1 MVVVN
6 TCLLLAATPYAF
18 GLPPNEFFLSDA
30 QAAYEKASISQP
42 IWGWSMALVKISFSL
57 MLLRISPSNFMKRFL
72 WAMIGLQII
81 LAVYN
86 TLATLLQCIP
96 VEKAW
101 DLLGTVEGHCWSRT
115 GVRISSITVSVVH
128 ILTDFI
134 LALLPISFLR
144 GIQRP
149 VRERVIVGALMGL
162 GFFTGVASILKIIA
176 AMNFGK
182 TGDPMNESIVV
193 GMWSAIEEL
202 VGFIVICIPTLRSPF
217 QHVLRY
223 LGVASVRLKNH
234 TFSRGYGR
242 TQESE
247 VTRDNFRSQ
256 SQSRLA
262 TVEGDEESGFKLKE
276 LRTEGSS
283 GSSDEM
289 HWRASANETS
299 AGNGEIWCTHEV
311 VVQRTSISGRPSFEH
326 VHEGADAPWKGEPLE
341 FDLGMASRHLS
352 R

>member
-1 MVVVN
+1 MVVN

-18 GLPPNEFFLSDA
+18 GLPPDEFFLSDA
-30 QAAYEKASISQP
+30 QAATRLASISQP

-57 MLLRISPSNFMKRFL
+57 MLLRISPSRFMKRFL
-72 WAMIGLQII
+72 WSMIGLQIV

-134 LALLPISFLR
+134 LALLPVSFLR

-182 TGDPMNESIVV
+182 TGDPMNESIIV

-202 VGFIVICIPTLRSPF
+202 VGFIVICVPTLRSPF

-223 LGVASVRLKNH
+223 LGVASVRIKNNA
-234 TFSRGYGR
+234 FSRGYGR

-247 VTRDNFRSQ
+247 VNRDNFRNH

-276 LRTEGSS
+276 LHTEESKR
-283 GSSDEM
+283 SSDEM
-289 HWRASANETS
+289 HWRANERNT
-299 AGNGEIWCTHEV
+299 GNGEIWCTHEV
-311 VVQRTSISGRPSFEH
+311 VVQRTSLSGRPSLDQ